1 MQDNYIKVK
10 NITDTDMAITEEQGF
25 KLRAEIEKVI
35 NNNNKIILDFDG
47 INIFTTTFFSAS
59 IGYYVLKLSP
69 KKCSDIF
76 VLKNLSKAGKN
87 AYHYSFENAKHCFF
101 QLLFNWRLK
110 AV

>member
-1 MQDNYIKVK
+1 MRDNYIKIK

-35 NNNNKIILDFDG
+35 NNNNKIVLDFDE

-69 KKCSDIF
+69 QKCSDIF
-76 VLKNLSKAGKN
+76 ILKNLSRAGKN
-87 AYHYSFENAKHCFF
+87 AYYYSFKNAEYCFF
-101 QLLFNWRLK
+101 NSSLTG
-110 AV
+110 V